1 MGIVLKSRDK
11 AVIDEQQRRYYW
23 GLTPQ
28 QRLALALRLN
38 QQARAIYAAN
48 PANPALPHGRRVLKS
63 AAPIPRLGR

>member
-48 PANPALPHGRRVLKS
+48 PAALPHGRRVLKS
-63 AAPIPRLGR
+63 AAPIPRRGR